1 MRDKEAG
8 DARMLVSQRK
18 PWTIAEYLAWE
29 ADQPVRHELVDG
41 ELHAMGGGTAAQDMI
56 SLNLRMALR
65 PQLDG
70 TGCRPHGS
78 DLKVETGTGNAR

>member
-56 SLNLRMALR
+56 PLNLRMALR

-70 TGCRPHGS
+70 TGCRPHGF